1 PQRVRAGSA
10 EAVLALVPY
19 LLGFAPE
26 SSLVVIGTAPPDG
39 TVKVTLRYDLPDPA
53 DPEEAWRIA
62 GHAFAVLR
70 SQKLTT
76 AIAIGYGPAQLVT
89 PLAGALEH
97 TAQKSGIELT
107 DILRVE
113 DGRYWSCTCQKPGC
127 CPPEGKPFR
136 S

>member
-1 PQRVRAGSA
+1 MPAWSPLFLAGRGSPARPSATFYIWKGIMTAQTDTTSTPPQRVRAGSA
-10 EAVLALVPY
+10 EAVLAVVPY

-89 PLAGALEH
+89 PLAG
-97 TAQKSGIELT
+97 
-107 DILRVE
+107 
-113 DGRYWSCTCQKPGC
+113 
-127 CPPEGKPFR
+127 
-136 S
+136 